1 MVMRTTLNKHLE
13 SANYNIEEKALMSVR
28 LGLSPLSKAL
38 SMRRA
43 LNFNLLPSAL
53 ALAVSMP
60 IAGYVQAQEIELD
73 IPAQPLGTALQAF
86 GQQSNLQVL
95 YSPTDVQGKTST
107 AVKGKQEPKQAIAI
121 LLKGTGINYTLQG
134 NAVTISA
141 VATSGLELGATQVT
155 ANQLGTVTE
164 GTGSYT
170 PGTIATATRL
180 VLTPRETPQSISVVT
195 RQVMDDFGLN
205 AIDDVMRHT
214 PGITVSTY
222 DTERTNY
229 YSRGFSIVNFQYDG
243 IPTLRDAQYS
253 AGQTLTDMAIYDRVE
268 ILKGA
273 TGLLTGAGGPGGTIN
288 LIRKKPTSEFK
299 SSIELGAG
307 SWDNYRTQVD
317 VSGPLT
323 ETGNV
328 RGRAVAAYQDKH
340 SFLDHYSRKTGVL
353 YGILEFDLDED
364 TLLTVGADYQDSDPK
379 GSSWTGTRTI
389 FDATGN
395 KLDLP
400 RSFNNGPKWGSW
412 QQYSHTVFATLEHN
426 FDNGWV
432 TKGQYNHQV
441 NGYDAPLGYISQDSA
456 TASSIYARKYVGDTT
471 SDSLDVYASG
481 PFELFGREH
490 ELVIGQ
496 SLSIS
501 KWKAKDY
508 TATTYFGNSYDFY
521 NWHGQAI
528 EPLWTATK
536 VNDET
541 TRQTGTYVTGRFSL
555 TDELHLLLGSRIAN
569 YQVTGTSDT
578 QESGKVVPYAGLTY
592 DLNDNF
598 TAYASYTEI
607 FQPQT
612 QYRTRTRAMLDPNE
626 GKNYE
631 FGIKGEFFGGRLNSS
646 LAYFEVHEE
655 NRPIADTVWNSQPGV
670 DYSYVGTKT
679 KTKGYEAEVSGELA
693 QGWQLQA
700 GYTHKV
706 ARDDDNKKVATWE
719 PEDQVSFYTTYKL
732 QGSLDKLTVGGGAR
746 WQSAGWQTVNNWGY
760 PGGGRSE
767 KFTQEP
773 YWLVDLMTRYQVT
786 ENLSATLNVNNLFDK
801 HYYTNIGFYDS
812 AYPGDPRNFM
822 VTTRYDF

>member
-1 MVMRTTLNKHLE
+1 
-13 SANYNIEEKALMSVR
+13 MSVR

-43 LNFNLLPSAL
+43 LNFNLKPCAL
-53 ALAVSMP
+53 ALAVSLPM
-60 IAGYVQAQEIELD
+60 ASYVQAQEIEID
-73 IPAQPLGTALQAF
+73 IPAQPLGTALQEF
-86 GQQSNLQVL
+86 GRQTNLQVL
-95 YSPTDVQGKTST
+95 YSPTDVQGKNST
-107 AVKGKQEPKQAIAI
+107 AVKGKQDPNKAIAT
-121 LLKGTGINYTLQG
+121 LLKGAGVSYGQQG
-134 NAVTISA
+134 NTITISA
-141 VATSGLELGATQVT
+141 VASSGLELGTTQVT

-268 ILKGA
+268 VLKGA

-307 SWDNYRTQVD
+307 SWDNYRSQVD
-317 VSGPLT
+317 ISGPLT

-340 SFLDHYSRKTGVL
+340 SFLDHYSRKTGVF
-353 YGILEFDLDED
+353 YGILEFDLDEN

-412 QQYSHTVFATLEHN
+412 EQYSRTAFATLEHT

-432 TKGQYNHQV
+432 TKGQYNHQI
-441 NGYDAPLGYISQDSA
+441 NGYNAPLGYISQDSA

-508 TATTYFGNSYDFY
+508 TATTYFNNSYDFY

-536 VNDET
+536 INDET

-612 QYRTRTRAMLDPNE
+612 QYRTRTRTMLDPNE

-631 FGIKGEFFGGRLNSS
+631 LGLKGEFFEGRLNSS

-655 NRPIADTVWNSQPGV
+655 NRPLADTAWNSQPGV
-670 DYSYVGTKT
+670 DYSYIGTKT
-679 KTKGYEAEVSGELA
+679 KTKGYEAEISGELA
-693 QGWQLQA
+693 RGWQLQA
-700 GYTHKV
+700 GYTHKI
-706 ARDDDNKKVATWE
+706 ARDDDGKKVATWE

-732 QGSLDKLTVGGGAR
+732 QGNLDKLTIGGGAR

-767 KFTQEP
+767 KFTQDP

-786 ENLSATLNVNNLFDK
+786 ENLSATLNVNNLLDK

-812 AYPGDPRNFM
+812 AYPGDPRNVM
-822 VTTRYDF
+822 VTTRWDF

>member
-1 MVMRTTLNKHLE
+1 MHSRVTPLASALRAIIVGLTVATASHAAMAANSQPATEQAPRQSYDIAAGSLDRVLGAFGNQAGVMI
-13 SANYNIEEKALMSVR
+13 AID
-28 LGLSPLSKAL
+28 
-38 SMRRA
+38 
-43 LNFNLLPSAL
+43 SAL
-53 ALAVSMP
+53 AKGVQSQGLHGSFAVAEGLERLLA
-60 IAGYVQAQEIELD
+60 
-73 IPAQPLGTALQAF
+73 PLGMQAEYEQGSYRVVARAADGQVQLQAT
-86 GQQSNLQVL
+86 Q
-95 YSPTDVQGKTST
+95 
-107 AVKGKQEPKQAIAI
+107 
-121 LLKGTGINYTLQG
+121 
-134 NAVTISA
+134 IS
-141 VATSGLELGATQVT
+141 
-155 ANQLGTVTE
+155 ANQLGSITE

-170 PGTIATATRL
+170 PGTIATATRM

-253 AGQTLTDMAIYDRVE
+253 AGQTLTDMALYDRVE
-268 ILKGA
+268 VLKGA

-307 SWDNYRTQVD
+307 SWDNYRSQID

-328 RGRAVAAYQDKH
+328 RGRAVAAYQDKK
-340 SFLDHYSRKTGVL
+340 SFLDHYSRKTGVY
-353 YGILEFDLDED
+353 YGILEVDLDPD
-364 TLLTVGADYQDSDPK
+364 TLLTLGADYQDSDPK

-389 FDATGN
+389 FDPAGN

-400 RSFNNGPKWGSW
+400 RSFNNGPKWSSW
-412 QQYSHTVFATLEHN
+412 EQYSRTLFATLEHN

-432 TKGQYNHQV
+432 TKGQYNHQI
-441 NGYDAPLGYISQDSA
+441 NGYDAPLGYISQDTLS
-456 TASSIYARKYVGDTT
+456 ASSIFARKYTGETT

-490 ELVIGQ
+490 QLVVGQ

-501 KWKAKDY
+501 KWKGKDY
-508 TATTYFGNSYDFY
+508 GSATYFDNSYDFY
-521 NWHGQAI
+521 KWHGEAI
-528 EPLWTATK
+528 KPLWNQPTK
-536 VNDET
+536 INDET
-541 TRQTGTYVTGRFSL
+541 TRQTGSYITGRFSL
-555 TDELHLLLGSRIAN
+555 MDDLHLLLGTRIAN

-612 QYRTRTRAMLDPNE
+612 QYRDRTRTMLDPNE

-631 FGIKGEFFGGRLNSS
+631 LGLKGEFFDGRLNAS

-655 NRPIADTVWNSQPGV
+655 NRPIADTAYNSQPGV

-679 KTKGYEAEVSGELA
+679 QTKGYEAEISGELRP
-693 QGWQLQA
+693 GWQLQA
-700 GYTHKV
+700 GYTHKI
-706 ARDDDNKKVATWE
+706 ARDDDKKKVATWE
-719 PEDQVSFYTTYKL
+719 PEDQLSFYTSYKL
-732 QGSLDKLTVGGGAR
+732 QGRLDKLTLGGGAR
-746 WQSAGWQTVNNWGY
+746 WQAAGWQNVNN
-760 PGGGRSE
+760 PGTRQSE
-767 KFTQEP
+767 KFTQDP
-773 YWLVDLMTRYQVT
+773 YWLVDVMARYQLT

-801 HYYTNIGFYDS
+801 AYYTNIGFYDS
-812 AYPGDPRNFM
+812 AYYGDPRNVM
-822 VTTRYDF
+822 VTTRWDF

>member
-1 MVMRTTLNKHLE
+1 
-13 SANYNIEEKALMSVR
+13 MSVR

-43 LNFNLLPSAL
+43 LNFNLKPCAL
-53 ALAVSMP
+53 ALAVSLPM
-60 IAGYVQAQEIELD
+60 ASYVQAQEIEID
-73 IPAQPLGTALQAF
+73 IPAQPLGTALQEF
-86 GQQSNLQVL
+86 GRQTNLQVL
-95 YSPTDVQGKTST
+95 YSPTDVQGKNST
-107 AVKGKQEPKQAIAI
+107 AVKGKQEPNKAIAT
-121 LLKGTGINYTLQG
+121 LLTGAGVSYGLQG
-134 NAVTISA
+134 NTITISA
-141 VATSGLELGATQVT
+141 VASSGLELGTTQVT

-268 ILKGA
+268 VLKGA

-307 SWDNYRTQVD
+307 SWDNYRSQVD

-353 YGILEFDLDED
+353 YGILEFDLDEN

-412 QQYSHTVFATLEHN
+412 EQYSRTAFATLEHT

-432 TKGQYNHQV
+432 TKGQYNHQI
-441 NGYDAPLGYISQDSA
+441 NGYNAPLGYISQDSA

-508 TATTYFGNSYDFY
+508 TASTYFNNSYDFY

-536 VNDET
+536 INDET

-612 QYRTRTRAMLDPNE
+612 QYRTSTRTMLDPNE

-631 FGIKGEFFGGRLNSS
+631 LGLKGEFFEGRLNSS

-655 NRPIADTVWNSQPGV
+655 NRPLADTAWNSQPGV
-670 DYSYVGTKT
+670 DFSYIGTKT
-679 KTKGYEAEVSGELA
+679 KTKGYEAEISGELA
-693 QGWQLQA
+693 RGWQLQA
-700 GYTHKV
+700 GYTHKI
-706 ARDDDNKKVATWE
+706 ARDDDGKKVATWE

-732 QGSLDKLTVGGGAR
+732 QGNLDKLTIGGGAR

-767 KFTQEP
+767 KFTQDP

-812 AYPGDPRNFM
+812 AYPGDPRNVM
-822 VTTRYDF
+822 VTTRWDF

>member
-1 MVMRTTLNKHLE
+1 MPPLPLKTPTLLTRAVRLAVL
-13 SANYNIEEKALMSVR
+13 SASLASLSGLALMPVQVMAQS
-28 LGLSPLSKAL
+28 LSAYQ
-38 SMRRA
+38 
-43 LNFNLLPSAL
+43 
-53 ALAVSMP
+53 
-60 IAGYVQAQEIELD
+60 IAPG
-73 IPAQPLGTALQAF
+73 PLGTALAQFGVQA
-86 GQQSNLQVL
+86 G
-95 YSPTDVQGKTST
+95 
-107 AVKGKQEPKQAIAI
+107 
-121 LLKGTGINYTLQG
+121 
-134 NAVTISA
+134 VTISFDTEQA
-141 VATSGLELGATQVT
+141 RHLTTAGLKGSYSIEDGLSRLLANSRLQAQRQNNGGYVLVANSTDDALELGTTQIT
-155 ANQLGTVTE
+155 SNQLGTVTE

-268 ILKGA
+268 VLKGA

-307 SWDNYRTQVD
+307 SWDNYRSQVD

-340 SFLDHYSRKTGVL
+340 SFLDHYSRKTGVF
-353 YGILEFDLDED
+353 YGILEFDLDEN

-412 QQYSHTVFATLEHN
+412 EQYSRTAFATLEHT

-432 TKGQYNHQV
+432 TKGQCNHQI
-441 NGYDAPLGYISQDSA
+441 NGYNAPLGYISQDSA

-508 TATTYFGNSYDFY
+508 TATTYFNNSYDFY

-536 VNDET
+536 INDET

-612 QYRTRTRAMLDPNE
+612 QYRTRTRTMLDPNE

-631 FGIKGEFFGGRLNSS
+631 LGLKGEFFEGRLNSS

-655 NRPIADTVWNSQPGV
+655 NRPLADTAWNSQPGV
-670 DYSYVGTKT
+670 DYSYIGTKT
-679 KTKGYEAEVSGELA
+679 KTKGYEAEISGELA
-693 QGWQLQA
+693 RGWQLQA
-700 GYTHKV
+700 GYTHKI
-706 ARDDDNKKVATWE
+706 ARDDDGKKVATWE

-732 QGSLDKLTVGGGAR
+732 QGNLDKLTIGGGAR

-767 KFTQEP
+767 KFTQDP

-812 AYPGDPRNFM
+812 AYPGDPRNVM
-822 VTTRYDF
+822 VTTRWDF

>member
-1 MVMRTTLNKHLE
+1 MPPLSHNTPTLLRRAVRLAVLGA
-13 SANYNIEEKALMSVR
+13 SLASLSGLALMPAQVMAQSLTAYQVAP
-28 LGLSPLSKAL
+28 GPLST
-38 SMRRA
+38 
-43 LNFNLLPSAL
+43 AL
-53 ALAVSMP
+53 AEF
-60 IAGYVQAQEIELD
+60 GVQA
-73 IPAQPLGTALQAF
+73 G
-86 GQQSNLQVL
+86 
-95 YSPTDVQGKTST
+95 
-107 AVKGKQEPKQAIAI
+107 
-121 LLKGTGINYTLQG
+121 
-134 NAVTISA
+134 VTISFDTEQA
-141 VATSGLELGATQVT
+141 RHLTTDGLKGSYSVEEGLSRLLANSGLQAQRQSNGGYVLVANSTDDALELGATQIT

-170 PGTIATATRL
+170 PGTIATATRM

-195 RQVMDDFGLN
+195 RQAMDDFGLV

-268 ILKGA
+268 VLKGA

-288 LIRKKPTSEFK
+288 LIRKKPTSAFK

-307 SWDNYRTQVD
+307 SWDNYRSQAD

-328 RGRAVAAYQDKH
+328 RGRVVAAYQDKQ

-353 YGILEFDLDED
+353 YGILEVDLDEN
-364 TLLTVGADYQDSDPK
+364 TLLTLGADYQDSDPK

-389 FDATGN
+389 FDATGK

-412 QQYSHTVFATLEHN
+412 EQYSRTAFASLEHT

-432 TKGQYNHQV
+432 TKGQYNHQI

-456 TASSIYARKYVGDTT
+456 TASSIYARKYVGKTT

-508 TATTYFGNSYDFY
+508 TATTYFNNSYDFY
-521 NWHGQAI
+521 NWDGDAA

-536 VNDET
+536 FNDET

-612 QYRTRTRAMLDPNE
+612 QYRTRTRAMLAPNE

-631 FGIKGEFFGGRLNSS
+631 FGLKGEFFGGRLNSS

-655 NRPIADTVWNSQPGV
+655 NRPLADTAWNSQPGV
-670 DYSYVGTKT
+670 DYSYIGTKT
-679 KTKGYEAEVSGELA
+679 KTKGYEAEISGELA
-693 QGWQLQA
+693 KGWQLQA
-700 GYTHKV
+700 GYTHKI
-706 ARDDDNKKVATWE
+706 ARNSDGDKVATWE
-719 PEDQVSFYTTYKL
+719 PEDQVSFYSTYKL

-760 PGGGRSE
+760 PGGGRYE
-767 KFTQEP
+767 KFTQDP

-786 ENLSATLNVNNLFDK
+786 DNLSVTFNVNNLFDK

-812 AYPGDPRNFM
+812 AYPGDPRNMM
-822 VTTRYDF
+822 VTTRWDF

>member
-1 MVMRTTLNKHLE
+1 MHSRVTPLASALRAIIVGLTVATASHAAMAATSQPATEQAPRQSYDIAAGSLDRVLGAFGNQAGVMI
-13 SANYNIEEKALMSVR
+13 AID
-28 LGLSPLSKAL
+28 
-38 SMRRA
+38 
-43 LNFNLLPSAL
+43 SAL
-53 ALAVSMP
+53 AKGVQSQGLHGSFAVAEGLERLLA
-60 IAGYVQAQEIELD
+60 
-73 IPAQPLGTALQAF
+73 PLGMQAEYEQGSYRVVARAADGQVQLQAT
-86 GQQSNLQVL
+86 Q
-95 YSPTDVQGKTST
+95 
-107 AVKGKQEPKQAIAI
+107 
-121 LLKGTGINYTLQG
+121 
-134 NAVTISA
+134 IS
-141 VATSGLELGATQVT
+141 
-155 ANQLGTVTE
+155 ANQLGSITE

-170 PGTIATATRL
+170 PGTIATATRM

-253 AGQTLTDMAIYDRVE
+253 AGQTLTDMALYDRVE
-268 ILKGA
+268 VLKGA

-307 SWDNYRTQVD
+307 SWDNYRSQID

-328 RGRAVAAYQDKH
+328 RGRAVAAYQDKK
-340 SFLDHYSRKTGVL
+340 SFLDHYSRKTGVY
-353 YGILEFDLDED
+353 YGILEVDLDPD
-364 TLLTVGADYQDSDPK
+364 TLLTLGADYQDSDPK

-389 FDATGN
+389 FDPAGN

-400 RSFNNGPKWGSW
+400 RSFNNGPKWSSW
-412 QQYSHTVFATLEHN
+412 EQYSRTLFATLEHN

-432 TKGQYNHQV
+432 TKGQYNHQI
-441 NGYDAPLGYISQDSA
+441 NGYDAPLGYISQDTLS
-456 TASSIYARKYVGDTT
+456 ASSIFARKYTGETT

-490 ELVIGQ
+490 QLVVGQ

-501 KWKAKDY
+501 KWKGKDY
-508 TATTYFGNSYDFY
+508 GSATYFDNSYDFY
-521 NWHGQAI
+521 KWHGEAI
-528 EPLWTATK
+528 KPLWNQPTK
-536 VNDET
+536 INDET
-541 TRQTGTYVTGRFSL
+541 TRQTGSYITGRFSL
-555 TDELHLLLGSRIAN
+555 MDDLHLLLGTRIAN

-612 QYRTRTRAMLDPNE
+612 QYRDRTRTMLDPNE

-631 FGIKGEFFGGRLNSS
+631 LGLKGEFFDGRLNAS

-655 NRPIADTVWNSQPGV
+655 NRPIADTAYNSQPGV
-670 DYSYVGTKT
+670 DYSYIGTKT
-679 KTKGYEAEVSGELA
+679 RTKGYEAEISGELRP
-693 QGWQLQA
+693 GWQLQA
-700 GYTHKV
+700 GYTHKI
-706 ARDDDNKKVATWE
+706 ARDDDKKKVATWE
-719 PEDQVSFYTTYKL
+719 PEDQLSFYTSYKL
-732 QGSLDKLTVGGGAR
+732 QGRLDKLTLGGGAR
-746 WQSAGWQTVNNWGY
+746 WQAAGWQNVNN
-760 PGGGRSE
+760 PGTRQSE
-767 KFTQEP
+767 KFTQDP
-773 YWLVDLMTRYQVT
+773 YWLVDVMARYQLT

-801 HYYTNIGFYDS
+801 AYYTNIGFYDS
-812 AYPGDPRNFM
+812 AYYGDPRNVM
-822 VTTRYDF
+822 VTTRWDF

>member
-1 MVMRTTLNKHLE
+1 MPPLSHNTPTLLRRAVRLAVLGA
-13 SANYNIEEKALMSVR
+13 SLASLSGLALMPAQVMAQSLTAYQVAP
-28 LGLSPLSKAL
+28 GPLS
-38 SMRRA
+38 
-43 LNFNLLPSAL
+43 SAL
-53 ALAVSMP
+53 AEF
-60 IAGYVQAQEIELD
+60 GVQA
-73 IPAQPLGTALQAF
+73 G
-86 GQQSNLQVL
+86 
-95 YSPTDVQGKTST
+95 
-107 AVKGKQEPKQAIAI
+107 
-121 LLKGTGINYTLQG
+121 
-134 NAVTISA
+134 VTISFDTEQA
-141 VATSGLELGATQVT
+141 RHLTTDGLKGSYSVEEGLSRLLANSGLQAQRQSNGGYVLVANSTDDALELGATQIT

-170 PGTIATATRL
+170 PGTIATATRM

-195 RQVMDDFGLN
+195 RQAMDDFGLV

-268 ILKGA
+268 VLKGA

-288 LIRKKPTSEFK
+288 LIRKKPTSAFK

-307 SWDNYRTQVD
+307 SWDNYRSQAD

-328 RGRAVAAYQDKH
+328 RGRVVAAYQDKQ

-353 YGILEFDLDED
+353 YGILEVDLDEN
-364 TLLTVGADYQDSDPK
+364 TLLTLGADYQDSDPK

-389 FDATGN
+389 FDATGK

-412 QQYSHTVFATLEHN
+412 EQYSRTAFASLEHT

-432 TKGQYNHQV
+432 TKGQYNHQI
-441 NGYDAPLGYISQDSA
+441 NGYDAPLGYISQDTA
-456 TASSIYARKYVGDTT
+456 TASSIYARKYVGKTT

-490 ELVIGQ
+490 EVVIGQ

-508 TATTYFGNSYDFY
+508 TATTYFNNSYDFY
-521 NWHGQAI
+521 NWDGDAA

-536 VNDET
+536 FNDET

-612 QYRTRTRAMLDPNE
+612 QYRTRTRAMLAPNE

-631 FGIKGEFFGGRLNSS
+631 FGLKGEFFGGRLNSS

-655 NRPIADTVWNSQPGV
+655 NRPLADTAWNSQPGV
-670 DYSYVGTKT
+670 DYSYIGTKT
-679 KTKGYEAEVSGELA
+679 KTKGYEAEISGELA
-693 QGWQLQA
+693 KGWQLQA
-700 GYTHKV
+700 GYTHKI
-706 ARDDDNKKVATWE
+706 ARNSDGDKVATWE
-719 PEDQVSFYTTYKL
+719 PEDQVSFYSTYKL

-760 PGGGRSE
+760 PGGGRYE
-767 KFTQEP
+767 KFTQDP

-786 ENLSATLNVNNLFDK
+786 DNLSVTFNVNNLFDK

-812 AYPGDPRNFM
+812 AYPGDPRNMM
-822 VTTRYDF
+822 VTTRWDF

>member
-1 MVMRTTLNKHLE
+1 MPPLSLNARI
-13 SANYNIEEKALMSVR
+13 SMTRAVR
-28 LGLSPLSKAL
+28 LAIVGLTLASLTGLALVPSPAL
-38 SMRRA
+38 A
-43 LNFNLLPSAL
+43 QNQTAYQIAAGPLGSAL
-53 ALAVSMP
+53 T
-60 IAGYVQAQEIELD
+60 QF
-73 IPAQPLGTALQAF
+73 ALQAGVTLSF
-86 GQQSNLQVL
+86 DTEQARHLNTDGLSGSYDTEEGLARLLAHSGLLAERQSNGGYVL
-95 YSPTDVQGKTST
+95 
-107 AVKGKQEPKQAIAI
+107 
-121 LLKGTGINYTLQG
+121 
-134 NAVTISA
+134 
-141 VATSGLELGATQVT
+141 VANNSEAALELGSTEVV

-195 RQVMDDFGLN
+195 RQVMDDFGLT

-253 AGQTLTDMAIYDRVE
+253 AGQTLTDMALYDRVE
-268 ILKGA
+268 VLKGA

-288 LIRKKPTSEFK
+288 LIRKKPTSDFHG
-299 SSIELGAG
+299 SLELGAG

-328 RGRAVAAYQDKH
+328 RGRAVAAYQDKK
-340 SFLDHYSRKTGVL
+340 SFLDHYSRKTDVY
-353 YGILEFDLDED
+353 YGILEVDLTPD
-364 TLLTVGADYQDSDPK
+364 TLLTLGADYQDSDPQ

-389 FDATGN
+389 FDPAGN

-400 RSFNNGPKWGSW
+400 RAFNNGPKWSSW
-412 QQYSHTVFATLEHN
+412 EQYSRTLFTTLEHS

-432 TKGQYNHQV
+432 TKGQYNHQI
-441 NGYDAPLGYISQDSA
+441 NGYDAPLGFISQDSM
-456 TASSIYARKYVGDTT
+456 TASSIFARKYTGETT

-481 PFELFGREH
+481 PFEWLGREH
-490 ELVIGQ
+490 EMVVGQ

-508 TATTYFGNSYDFY
+508 SNATYFDNSYDFY
-521 NWHGQAI
+521 QWHGEAI
-528 EPLWTATK
+528 EPLWNQPTRIS
-536 VNDET
+536 NET
-541 TRQTGTYVTGRFSL
+541 TRQTGTYITGRFSL
-555 TDELHLLLGSRIAN
+555 MDELHLMLGSRIAN

-598 TAYASYTEI
+598 TAYTSYTEI

-612 QYRTRTRAMLDPNE
+612 QYRDRTNKMLEPNE

-631 FGIKGEFFGGRLNSS
+631 VGIKGEFFDGRLNSS

-655 NRPIADTVWNSQPGV
+655 NRPIADTVFNSTPGA
-670 DYSYVGTKT
+670 DYSYIGTRT
-679 KTKGYEAEVSGELA
+679 KTKGYEAEVSGELSP
-693 QGWQLQA
+693 GWQLQA
-700 GYTHKV
+700 GYTHKISRN
-706 ARDDDNKKVATWE
+706 ADDDKVATWE
-719 PEDQVSFYTTYKL
+719 PEDQLSFYTSYKL
-732 QGSLDKLTVGGGAR
+732 KGNLDKLTVGGGAR
-746 WQSAGWQTVNNWGY
+746 WQSAGWQTVYNAGKRDY
-760 PGGGRSE
+760 E
-767 KFTQEP
+767 KFTQDP
-773 YWLVDLMTRYQVT
+773 YWLVDLMARYQLT

-801 HYYTNIGFYDS
+801 VYFTNIGFYDS
-812 AYPGDPRNFM
+812 AYYGDPRNVM
-822 VTTRYDF
+822 VTTRWDF

>member
-1 MVMRTTLNKHLE
+1 MPPLSHNTPTLLRRAVRLAVLGA
-13 SANYNIEEKALMSVR
+13 SLASLSGLALMPAQVMAQSLTAYQVAP
-28 LGLSPLSKAL
+28 GPLST
-38 SMRRA
+38 
-43 LNFNLLPSAL
+43 AL
-53 ALAVSMP
+53 AEF
-60 IAGYVQAQEIELD
+60 GVQA
-73 IPAQPLGTALQAF
+73 G
-86 GQQSNLQVL
+86 
-95 YSPTDVQGKTST
+95 
-107 AVKGKQEPKQAIAI
+107 
-121 LLKGTGINYTLQG
+121 
-134 NAVTISA
+134 VTISFDTEQA
-141 VATSGLELGATQVT
+141 RHLTTDGLKGSYSVEEGLSRLLANSGLQAQRQSNGGYVLVANSTDDALELGATQIT

-170 PGTIATATRL
+170 PGTIATATRM

-195 RQVMDDFGLN
+195 RQAMDDFGLV

-268 ILKGA
+268 VLKGA

-288 LIRKKPTSEFK
+288 LIRKKPTSAFK

-307 SWDNYRTQVD
+307 SWDNYRSQAD

-328 RGRAVAAYQDKH
+328 RGRVVAAYQDKQ

-353 YGILEFDLDED
+353 YGILEVDLDEN
-364 TLLTVGADYQDSDPK
+364 TLLTLGADYQDSDPK

-389 FDATGN
+389 FDATGK

-412 QQYSHTVFATLEHN
+412 EQYSRTAFASLEHT

-432 TKGQYNHQV
+432 TRGQYNHQI

-456 TASSIYARKYVGDTT
+456 TASSIYARKYVGKTT

-481 PFELFGREH
+481 PFELFGRDH

-508 TATTYFGNSYDFY
+508 TATTYFNNSYDFY
-521 NWHGQAI
+521 NWDGDAA

-536 VNDET
+536 FNDET

-612 QYRTRTRAMLDPNE
+612 QYRTRTRAMLAPNE

-631 FGIKGEFFGGRLNSS
+631 FGLKGEFFGGRLNSS

-655 NRPIADTVWNSQPGV
+655 NRPLADTAWNSQPGV
-670 DYSYVGTKT
+670 DYSYIGTKT
-679 KTKGYEAEVSGELA
+679 KTKGYEAEISGELA
-693 QGWQLQA
+693 KGWQLQA
-700 GYTHKV
+700 GYTHKI
-706 ARDDDNKKVATWE
+706 ARNSDGDKVATWE
-719 PEDQVSFYTTYKL
+719 PEDQVSFYSTYKL

-760 PGGGRSE
+760 PGGGRYE
-767 KFTQEP
+767 KFTQDP

-786 ENLSATLNVNNLFDK
+786 DNLSVTFNVNNLFDK

-812 AYPGDPRNFM
+812 AYPGDPRNMM
-822 VTTRYDF
+822 VTTRWDF

>member
-1 MVMRTTLNKHLE
+1 MLSRVTPLASALRTV
-13 SANYNIEEKALMSVR
+13 IF
-28 LGLSPLSKAL
+28 GLSVAITSYGVMAATPAPG
-38 SMRRA
+38 REHTQR
-43 LNFNLLPSAL
+43 
-53 ALAVSMP
+53 
-60 IAGYVQAQEIELD
+60 QAYD
-73 IPAQPLGTALQAF
+73 IPADSLDRVLGAF
-86 GQQSNLQVL
+86 GQQASVMIGIDASLAAGIQ
-95 YSPTDVQGKTST
+95 SQG
-107 AVKGKQEPKQAIAI
+107 
-121 LLKGTGINYTLQG
+121 LKGNF
-134 NAVTISA
+134 AVDE
-141 VATSGLELGATQVT
+141 GLERLLSPVGLKAEHEQGGYRVIAKAASQDGQVELQATQVS

-180 VLTPRETPQSISVVT
+180 VLTPRETPQSVSVVT

-307 SWDNYRTQVD
+307 SWDNYRSQVD

-353 YGILEFDLDED
+353 YGILEFDLDEN
-364 TLLTVGADYQDSDPK
+364 TLLTLGADYQDSDPK

-412 QQYSHTVFATLEHN
+412 EQYSRTAFATLEHT
-426 FDNGWV
+426 FDSGWV
-432 TKGQYNHQV
+432 TKGQYNHQI
-441 NGYDAPLGYISQDSA
+441 NGYNAPLGYISQDSA

-481 PFELFGREH
+481 PFELLGREH

-508 TATTYFGNSYDFY
+508 TATTYFDNSYDFY

-528 EPLWTATK
+528 EPLWAATK

-592 DLNDNF
+592 DLSDNF

-612 QYRTRTRAMLDPNE
+612 QYRDRTRSMLDPNE

-631 FGIKGEFFGGRLNSS
+631 LGLKGEFFGGRLNSS

-655 NRPIADTVWNSQPGV
+655 NRPIADTAWNSQPGV

-693 QGWQLQA
+693 PGWQLQA
-700 GYTHKV
+700 GYTHKI

-732 QGSLDKLTVGGGAR
+732 KGNLDKLTVGGGAR

-767 KFTQEP
+767 KFTQDP
-773 YWLVDLMTRYQVT
+773 YWLVDLMTRYQLT
-786 ENLSATLNVNNLFDK
+786 DNLSATLNVNNLFDK

-812 AYPGDPRNFM
+812 AYPGDPRNVM
-822 VTTRYDF
+822 VTTRWDF

>member
-1 MVMRTTLNKHLE
+1 MHSRVTPLASALCAIIVGLTVATASHAAIAATSQPATEQAPRQSYDIAAGSLDRVLGAFGNQAGVMI
-13 SANYNIEEKALMSVR
+13 AID
-28 LGLSPLSKAL
+28 
-38 SMRRA
+38 
-43 LNFNLLPSAL
+43 SAL
-53 ALAVSMP
+53 AKGVQSQGLHGSFAVAEGLERLLA
-60 IAGYVQAQEIELD
+60 
-73 IPAQPLGTALQAF
+73 PLGMQAEYEQGSYRVVARAADGQVQLQAT
-86 GQQSNLQVL
+86 Q
-95 YSPTDVQGKTST
+95 
-107 AVKGKQEPKQAIAI
+107 
-121 LLKGTGINYTLQG
+121 
-134 NAVTISA
+134 IS
-141 VATSGLELGATQVT
+141 
-155 ANQLGTVTE
+155 ANQLGSITE

-170 PGTIATATRL
+170 PGTIATATRM

-253 AGQTLTDMAIYDRVE
+253 AGQTLTDMALYDRVE
-268 ILKGA
+268 VLKGA

-307 SWDNYRTQVD
+307 SWDNYRSQID

-328 RGRAVAAYQDKH
+328 RGRAVAAYQDKK
-340 SFLDHYSRKTGVL
+340 SFLDHYSRKTGVY
-353 YGILEFDLDED
+353 YGILEVDLDPD
-364 TLLTVGADYQDSDPK
+364 TLLTLGADYQDSDPK

-389 FDATGN
+389 FDPAGN

-400 RSFNNGPKWGSW
+400 RSFNNGPKWSSW
-412 QQYSHTVFATLEHN
+412 EQYSRTLFATLEHN

-432 TKGQYNHQV
+432 TKGQYNHQI
-441 NGYDAPLGYISQDSA
+441 NGYDAPLGYISQDTLS
-456 TASSIYARKYVGDTT
+456 ASSIFARKYTGETT

-490 ELVIGQ
+490 QLVVGQ

-501 KWKAKDY
+501 KWKGKDY
-508 TATTYFGNSYDFY
+508 GSATYFDNSYDFY
-521 NWHGQAI
+521 KWHGEAI
-528 EPLWTATK
+528 KPLWNQPTK
-536 VNDET
+536 INDET
-541 TRQTGTYVTGRFSL
+541 TRQTGSYITGRFSL
-555 TDELHLLLGSRIAN
+555 MDDLHLLLGTRIAN

-612 QYRTRTRAMLDPNE
+612 QYRDRTRTMLDPNE

-631 FGIKGEFFGGRLNSS
+631 LGLKGEFFDGRLNAS

-655 NRPIADTVWNSQPGV
+655 NRPIADTAYNSQPGV
-670 DYSYVGTKT
+670 DYSYIGTKT
-679 KTKGYEAEVSGELA
+679 QTKGYEAEISGELSP
-693 QGWQLQA
+693 GWQLQA
-700 GYTHKV
+700 GYTHKI
-706 ARDDDNKKVATWE
+706 ARDDDKKKVATWE
-719 PEDQVSFYTTYKL
+719 PEDQLSFYTSYKL
-732 QGSLDKLTVGGGAR
+732 QGRLDKLTLGGGAR
-746 WQSAGWQTVNNWGY
+746 WQAAGWQNVNN
-760 PGGGRSE
+760 PGTRQSE
-767 KFTQEP
+767 KFTQDP
-773 YWLVDLMTRYQVT
+773 YWLVDVMARYQLT

-801 HYYTNIGFYDS
+801 AYYTNIGFYDS
-812 AYPGDPRNFM
+812 AYYGDPRNVM
-822 VTTRYDF
+822 VTTRWDF

>member
-1 MVMRTTLNKHLE
+1 MHSRVTPLASALRAIIVGLTVATASHAAMAATSQPATEQAPRQSYDIAAGSLDRVLGAFGNQAGVMI
-13 SANYNIEEKALMSVR
+13 AID
-28 LGLSPLSKAL
+28 
-38 SMRRA
+38 
-43 LNFNLLPSAL
+43 SAL
-53 ALAVSMP
+53 AKGVQSQGLHGSFAVAEGLERLLA
-60 IAGYVQAQEIELD
+60 
-73 IPAQPLGTALQAF
+73 PLGMQAEYEQGSYRVVARAADGQVQLQAT
-86 GQQSNLQVL
+86 Q
-95 YSPTDVQGKTST
+95 
-107 AVKGKQEPKQAIAI
+107 
-121 LLKGTGINYTLQG
+121 
-134 NAVTISA
+134 IS
-141 VATSGLELGATQVT
+141 
-155 ANQLGTVTE
+155 ANQLGSITE

-170 PGTIATATRL
+170 PGTIATATRM

-253 AGQTLTDMAIYDRVE
+253 AGQTLTDMALYDRVE
-268 ILKGA
+268 VLKGA

-307 SWDNYRTQVD
+307 SWDNYRSQID

-328 RGRAVAAYQDKH
+328 RGRAVAAYQDKK
-340 SFLDHYSRKTGVL
+340 SFLDHYSRKTGVY
-353 YGILEFDLDED
+353 YGILEVDLDPD
-364 TLLTVGADYQDSDPK
+364 TLLTLGADYQDSDPK

-389 FDATGN
+389 FDPAGN

-400 RSFNNGPKWGSW
+400 RSFNNGPKWSSW
-412 QQYSHTVFATLEHN
+412 EQYSRTLFATLEHN

-432 TKGQYNHQV
+432 TKGQYNHQI
-441 NGYDAPLGYISQDSA
+441 NGYDAPLGYISQDTLS
-456 TASSIYARKYVGDTT
+456 ASSIFARKYTGETT

-490 ELVIGQ
+490 QLVVGQ

-501 KWKAKDY
+501 KWKGKDY
-508 TATTYFGNSYDFY
+508 GSATYFDNSYDFY
-521 NWHGQAI
+521 KWHGEAI
-528 EPLWTATK
+528 KPLWNQPTK
-536 VNDET
+536 INDET
-541 TRQTGTYVTGRFSL
+541 TRQTGSYITGRFSL
-555 TDELHLLLGSRIAN
+555 MDDLHLLLGTRIAN

-612 QYRTRTRAMLDPNE
+612 QYRDRTRTMLDPNE

-631 FGIKGEFFGGRLNSS
+631 LGLKGEFFDGRLNAS

-655 NRPIADTVWNSQPGV
+655 NRPIADTAYNSQPGV
-670 DYSYVGTKT
+670 DYSYIGTKT
-679 KTKGYEAEVSGELA
+679 QTKGYEAEISGELSP
-693 QGWQLQA
+693 GWQLQA
-700 GYTHKV
+700 GYTHKI
-706 ARDDDNKKVATWE
+706 ARDDDKKKVATWE
-719 PEDQVSFYTTYKL
+719 PEDQLSFYTSYKL
-732 QGSLDKLTVGGGAR
+732 QGRLDKLTLGGGAR
-746 WQSAGWQTVNNWGY
+746 WQAAGWQNVNN
-760 PGGGRSE
+760 PGTRQSE
-767 KFTQEP
+767 KFTQDP
-773 YWLVDLMTRYQVT
+773 YWLVDVMARYQLT

-801 HYYTNIGFYDS
+801 AYYTNIGFYDS
-812 AYPGDPRNFM
+812 AYYGDPRNVM
-822 VTTRYDF
+822 VTTRWDF

>member
-1 MVMRTTLNKHLE
+1 MPPLSHNTPTLLRRAVRLAVLGA
-13 SANYNIEEKALMSVR
+13 SLASLSGLALMPAQVMAQSLTAYQVAP
-28 LGLSPLSKAL
+28 GPLS
-38 SMRRA
+38 
-43 LNFNLLPSAL
+43 SAL
-53 ALAVSMP
+53 AEF
-60 IAGYVQAQEIELD
+60 GVQA
-73 IPAQPLGTALQAF
+73 G
-86 GQQSNLQVL
+86 
-95 YSPTDVQGKTST
+95 
-107 AVKGKQEPKQAIAI
+107 
-121 LLKGTGINYTLQG
+121 
-134 NAVTISA
+134 VTISFDTEQA
-141 VATSGLELGATQVT
+141 RHLTTDGLKGSYSVEEGLSRLLANSGLQAQRQSNGGYVLVANSTDDALELGATQIT

-170 PGTIATATRL
+170 PGTIATATRM

-195 RQVMDDFGLN
+195 RQAMDDFGLV

-268 ILKGA
+268 VLKGA

-288 LIRKKPTSEFK
+288 LIRKKPTSAFK

-307 SWDNYRTQVD
+307 SWDNYRSQAD

-328 RGRAVAAYQDKH
+328 RGRVVAAYQDKQ

-353 YGILEFDLDED
+353 YGILEVDLDEN
-364 TLLTVGADYQDSDPK
+364 TLLTLGADYQDSDPK

-389 FDATGN
+389 FDATGK

-412 QQYSHTVFATLEHN
+412 EQYSRTAFASLEHT

-432 TKGQYNHQV
+432 TKGQYNHQI

-456 TASSIYARKYVGDTT
+456 TASSIYARKYVGKTT

-490 ELVIGQ
+490 EVVIGQ

-508 TATTYFGNSYDFY
+508 TATTYFNNSYDFY
-521 NWHGQAI
+521 NWDGDAA

-536 VNDET
+536 FNDET

-612 QYRTRTRAMLDPNE
+612 QYRTRTRAMLAPNE

-631 FGIKGEFFGGRLNSS
+631 FGLKGEFFGGRLNSS

-655 NRPIADTVWNSQPGV
+655 NRPLADMAWNSQPGV
-670 DYSYVGTKT
+670 DYSYIGTKT
-679 KTKGYEAEVSGELA
+679 KTKGYEAEISGELA
-693 QGWQLQA
+693 KGWQLQA
-700 GYTHKV
+700 GYTHKI
-706 ARDDDNKKVATWE
+706 ARNSDGDKVATWE
-719 PEDQVSFYTTYKL
+719 PEDQVSFYSTYKL

-760 PGGGRSE
+760 PGGGRYE
-767 KFTQEP
+767 KFTQDP

-786 ENLSATLNVNNLFDK
+786 DNLSVTFNVNNLFDK

-812 AYPGDPRNFM
+812 AYPGDPRNMM
-822 VTTRYDF
+822 VTTRWDF